1 MLLTG
6 TFARSV
12 DEKQRIA
19 IPKRLREVMQFS
31 ESTGLYIT
39 PGTDGSLA
47 IYTEESLA
55 GLAARLAA
63 VSPTQHDV
71 RAFSRLVYA
80 QAERVELDTQGRL
93 RVPPT
98 LAQLASLGKEAV
110 LLGVQDHLELWDK
123 ARWETY
129 LADRS
134 NHYDEIA
141 ERALAGP
148 ETK

>member
-19 IPKRLREVMQFS
+19 IPKRLREVMQVTG
-31 ESTGLYIT
+31 STGLYIT

-71 RAFSRLVYA
+71 RAFSRLFYA
-80 QAERVELDTQGRL
+80 QAERVELDAQGRL
-93 RVPPT
+93 RVPPA
-98 LAQLASLGKEAV
+98 LALLASLGKEAV

-134 NHYDEIA
+134 SHYDEIA

-148 ETK
+148 ESK